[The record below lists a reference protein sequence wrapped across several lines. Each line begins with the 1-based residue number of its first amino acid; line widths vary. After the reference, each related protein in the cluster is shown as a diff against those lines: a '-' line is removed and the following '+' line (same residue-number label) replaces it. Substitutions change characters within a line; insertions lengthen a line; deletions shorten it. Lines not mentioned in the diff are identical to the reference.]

1 MIKTEV
7 NRNEINGLASS
18 YRNYIHALG
27 DMSDEELMHQFQ
39 IGTVEAF
46 DIIVERFSGRLM
58 SFLSRFVR
66 DPQVC
71 EDLLQETFV
80 RVYRNRYSYQ
90 PVAKLSTWIFT
101 IAGNLA
107 RSEFRRNKRWNM
119 LSITPKSRDD
129 DGEYDRPLES
139 NLSSPDDYANGV
151 FLDAYIQDALNSIP
165 LNFRELI
172 VLRDVQQLSY
182 DEIAEITGLPMGTV
196 KSRINRGRTK
206 LQKLLKDVYAVN
218 RSASHGELVE
228 EW

>member
-1 MIKTEV
+1 MTTSE
-7 NRNEINGLASS
+7 RNVGRGHSLTSS
-18 YRNYIHALG
+18 YSEYVTALQA
-27 DMSDEELMHQFQ
+27 MSDEELMHQFQ

-46 DIIVERFSGRLM
+46 DIIVDRFSGRLLN
-58 SFLSRFVR
+58 FLGRFVR
-66 DPQVC
+66 DQQVC

-80 RVYRNRYSYQ
+80 RIYRNRYSYQ

-129 DGEYDRPLES
+129 ESEYDRPLES
-139 NLSSPDDYANGV
+139 TNFSPEDNADSV
-151 FLDAYIQDALNSIP
+151 FLDAYIQEALDAIP
-165 LNFRELI
+165 INFRELI
-172 VLRDVQQLSY
+172 VFRDVQQLSY

-206 LQKLLKDVYAVN
+206 LQKLLKDVYDDEDYLEVA
-218 RSASHGELVE
+218 
-228 EW
+228 

>member
-1 MIKTEV
+1 MTTSNKRVESGST
-7 NRNEINGLASS
+7 LTSS
-18 YRNYIHALG
+18 YRDYVAALQT
-27 DMSDEELMHQFQ
+27 MSDEELMHQFQ

-46 DIIVERFSGRLM
+46 DIIVDRFSGRLLN
-58 SFLSRFVR
+58 FLGRFVR
-66 DPQVC
+66 DQQVC

-80 RVYRNRYSYQ
+80 RIYRNRYSYQ

-129 DGEYDRPLES
+129 ESEYDRPLES
-139 NLSSPDDYANGV
+139 GSVSPDMEADGA
-151 FLDAYIQDALNSIP
+151 FLDAYIQEALSSIP
-165 LNFRELI
+165 VNFRELI
-172 VLRDVQQLSY
+172 VFRDVQQLSY

-206 LQKLLKDVYAVN
+206 LQKLLKHVYEVDEFAEV
-218 RSASHGELVE
+218 A
-228 EW
+228 

>member
-1 MIKTEV
+1 MTTPDKSVES
-7 NRNEINGLASS
+7 GLPLAST
-18 YRNYIHALG
+18 YKDYVAALQT
-27 DMSDEELMHQFQ
+27 MSDEELMHQFQ

-46 DIIVERFSGRLM
+46 DIIVDRFSGRLLN
-58 SFLSRFVR
+58 FLGRFVR
-66 DPQVC
+66 DQQVC

-80 RVYRNRYSYQ
+80 RIYRNRYSYQ

-129 DGEYDRPLES
+129 ESEYDRPLES
-139 NLSSPDDYANGV
+139 GYVSPDMETDAA
-151 FLDAYIQDALNSIP
+151 FLDAYIQDALRSIP
-165 LNFRELI
+165 VNFRELI
-172 VLRDVQQLSY
+172 VFRDVQQLSY

-206 LQKLLKDVYAVN
+206 LQKLLKGVYDVEN
-218 RSASHGELVE
+218 QLETSM
-228 EW
+228 

>member
-1 MIKTEV
+1 MTAPDKIVESESAL
-7 NRNEINGLASS
+7 NPS
-18 YRNYIHALG
+18 YKDYVAALQS
-27 DMSDEELMHQFQ
+27 MSDEELMYQFQ

-46 DIIVERFSGRLM
+46 DIIVNRFSGRLLN
-58 SFLSRFVR
+58 FLGRFVR
-66 DPQVC
+66 DQQVC

-80 RVYRNRYSYQ
+80 RIYRNRYSYQ

-129 DGEYDRPLES
+129 ESEYDRPLES
-139 NLSSPDDYANGV
+139 RSVSPDMEAESA
-151 FLDAYIQDALNSIP
+151 FLDAYIQEALSSIP
-165 LNFRELI
+165 VNFRELI
-172 VLRDVQQLSY
+172 VFRDVQQLSY

-206 LQKLLKDVYAVN
+206 LQKLLKNVYEKDDDLMEA
-218 RSASHGELVE
+218 A
-228 EW
+228 

>member
-1 MIKTEV
+1 
-7 NRNEINGLASS
+7 
-18 YRNYIHALG
+18 
-27 DMSDEELMHQFQ
+27 MHQFQ

-46 DIIVERFSGRLM
+46 DLIVDRFSGRLLN
-58 SFLSRFVR
+58 FLSRFVR

-139 NLSSPDDYANGV
+139 TMSSPDDHADSV
-151 FLDAYIQDALNSIP
+151 FLDNYIQEALNSIP

-172 VLRDVQQLSY
+172 VFRDVQQLSY
-182 DEIAEITGLPMGTV
+182 EEIAEITGLPMGTV

-206 LQKLLKDVYAVN
+206 LQKLLKDVYAVEN
-218 RSASHGELVE
+218 ESPYAEVYG
-228 EW
+228 

>member
-1 MIKTEV
+1 MKATDKTLE
-7 NRNEINGLASS
+7 GGTALSTS
-18 YRNYIHALG
+18 YKDYVAALQS
-27 DMSDEELMHQFQ
+27 MSDEELMYQFQ

-46 DIIVERFSGRLM
+46 DIIVDRFSGRLLN
-58 SFLSRFVR
+58 FLGRFVR
-66 DPQVC
+66 DKQVC

-80 RVYRNRYSYQ
+80 RIYRNRYSYQ

-129 DGEYDRPLES
+129 ESEYDRPLES
-139 NLSSPDDYANGV
+139 TYSTPDADTDSA
-151 FLDAYIQDALNSIP
+151 FLDAYIQEALSSIP

-172 VLRDVQQLSY
+172 VFRDVQQLSY

-206 LQKLLKDVYAVN
+206 LQKLLKNVYSNDDLLEA
-218 RSASHGELVE
+218 A
-228 EW
+228 